1 MDVYSG
7 GLYFIFLS
15 ISLAAIY
22 ISYKLAGRYRCKFLD
37 YYLYYLIFYYVY
49 GVINF
54 IGKLLVSQISSGSG
68 DSFVL
73 TSLIISAFSAP
84 AIVASLYMMIYW
96 VREILEKRVSG
107 TFKTAYWLVQALIL
121 VFLFM
126 GIKIFVD
133 TKDLQLAKL
142 VFEPLEIVLL
152 SILILGIAHLIL
164 NAGDLANKRKRK
176 LAKNLG
182 FLHFIGR
189 VVFFAALYI
198 PLPFYKSN
206 FIFYSFITFL
216 YLSIELI
223 PLLYL
228 KWFLGRYY
236 AKLDFHPVKAD
247 GMSRFFPEYKM
258 TEREQSIIRL
268 IIKGK
273 TNEEIGDELFI
284 STKTVK
290 NNISGI
296 YRKARVKNRVQLTN
310 LIRDF

>member
-1 MDVYSG
+1 MDVYSV

-22 ISYKLAGRYRCKFLD
+22 ISYKLARRYRCKFLD

-49 GVINF
+49 GFMNF

-68 DSFVL
+68 DSFLL
-73 TSLIISAFSAP
+73 TGLIISAFSGP
-84 AIVASLYMMIYW
+84 AIFAFLYMMICW
-96 VREILEKRVSG
+96 VREILEKRISR
-107 TFKTAYWLVQALIL
+107 TFKTAYWLAQALIL
-121 VFLFM
+121 VFFFI
-126 GIKIFVD
+126 GAKIFVD
-133 TKDLQLAKL
+133 TKDLQWAKL
-142 VFEPLEIVLL
+142 VSGSLEIVLV
-152 SILILGIAHLIL
+152 SILILVFAHLIL

-182 FLHFIGR
+182 FLHIIGR
-189 VVFFAALYI
+189 AVFFAVLYI

-206 FIFYSFITFL
+206 FIFYSFITFI
-216 YLSIELI
+216 YLSTDLI

-228 KWFLGRYY
+228 KWFLGRYH
-236 AKLDFHPVKAD
+236 AKLDLHPVKAD
-247 GMSRFFPEYKM
+247 GMSRFFSEYKM

-284 STKTVK
+284 SAKTVK
-290 NNISGI
+290 NNISSI